1 MNANSFSIRIAKEND
16 LNKVMEIVKL
26 CTQNLINKKI
36 FQWNDNYPNLN
47 IFKEDIL
54 KENLYVLIDKN
65 ENIIGCVSISYEMD
79 DFYKKINWI
88 SQNKNNLYVH
98 RLAIHPYFQNQG
110 NGKRIMKFIEKK
122 AILEKCY
129 SIRLDTFSINKQ
141 NNEFYKK
148 IGFCKLGEI
157 FFPNQSEFPF
167 NCYEKPLEKFH
178 N

>member
-1 MNANSFSIRIAKEND
+1 MTTNSFSIRRAKEND
-16 LNKVMEIVKL
+16 LNTVIEIVKL
-26 CTQNLINKKI
+26 CTRNLIENNI
-36 FQWNDNYPNLN
+36 FQWNENYPNLN

-54 KENLYVLIDKN
+54 KENLYLLIAKN
-65 ENIIGCVSISYEMD
+65 ETIIGCVSISYEMD

-88 SQNKNNLYVH
+88 THNKKNLYVH

-110 NGKRIMKFIEKK
+110 NGKKIMQFIEKK

-129 SIRLDTFSINKQ
+129 SIRLDTFSINRK

-148 IGFCKLGEI
+148 IGFYKLGEI
-157 FFPNQSEFPF
+157 YFPNQSEFPF
-167 NCYEKPLEKFH
+167 NCYEKPLEIFH